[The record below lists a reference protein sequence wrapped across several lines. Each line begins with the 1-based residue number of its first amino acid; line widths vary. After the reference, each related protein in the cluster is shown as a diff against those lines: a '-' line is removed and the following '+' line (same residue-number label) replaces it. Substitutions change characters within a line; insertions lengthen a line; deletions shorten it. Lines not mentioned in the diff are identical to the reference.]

1 MTALPPSIGRTA
13 VWNEIVRFGRDYENV
28 ETNLGEEIEIVDSL
42 LDGVELQTLDRQVR
56 VRVGEPVEPVLDD
69 YNGTVLLLRDLA
81 VDGLVCQI
89 TVVTWG

>member
-1 MTALPPSIGRTA
+1 M
-13 VWNEIVRFGRDYENV
+13 

-56 VRVGEPVEPVLDD
+56 VRIGEPVEPVLND

>member
-1 MTALPPSIGRTA
+1 M
-13 VWNEIVRFGRDYENV
+13 